1 MPDPMRT
8 AKRST
13 RGLVTG
19 LTLAAPLLAIG
30 TYAFLG
36 VGTEPL
42 HRWSLELGA
51 WKVLIASQVAAWTLF
66 LAFGI
71 RGLVRLEAS
80 IDEWSHPGLARR
92 NRWQRETILF
102 LVLVYGT
109 LSAMLV
115 IGGFAKLQ
123 NPRLLA
129 DQSRKI
135 ALLHVVAGAAS
146 SPFLIGLKRI
156 QLYAE
161 DDGLWP
167 GSADDIGRLQV
178 LRRYLRSATAAM
190 GTIVALAVVST
201 GALRNA
207 VVAVGKIPLPQ
218 EFVLIYGAFLTG
230 VVGAVYVYVFS
241 AIEARARSILQTAA
255 PLPDPDVASAD
266 HFSAVVKLRGEL
278 ADVLELGG
286 DPRKNLEGLI
296 AVFAPLLG
304 ALITGVG
311 LGG

>member
-1 MPDPMRT
+1 MPDSIRT
-8 AKRST
+8 AERST
-13 RGLVTG
+13 KWLVTG
-19 LTLAAPLLAIG
+19 LTLAAPLLAVW
-30 TYAFLG
+30 AFVFLG
-36 VGTEPL
+36 PANRPA
-42 HRWSLELGA
+42 HASQELDA
-51 WKVLIASQVAAWTLF
+51 WKVLIASQVAAWTIF

-80 IDEWSHPGLARR
+80 IDEWSHSGLAGR
-92 NRWQRETILF
+92 NAWRWETILF
-102 LVLVYGT
+102 LVLVYGI

-115 IGGFAKLQ
+115 MGWIADLR
-123 NPRLLA
+123 NPPLL
-129 DQSRKI
+129 DNQGSKI
-135 ALLHVVAGAAS
+135 ALLHVVAGAAA

-161 DDGLWP
+161 DDGLWS
-167 GSADDIGRLQV
+167 GSANDIGRLQV

-190 GTIVALAVVST
+190 GTVVALAVIST

-207 VVAVGKIPLPQ
+207 VVAAGEEPLPQ

-230 VVGAVYVYVFS
+230 VVGAVYIYVFS
-241 AIEARARSILQTAA
+241 AIEARARSIVQAAA
-255 PLPDPDVASAD
+255 PLPDPNVASAD
-266 HFSAVVKLRGEL
+266 AFSTAVRLRGEL
-278 ADVLELGG
+278 SQVLELGG

>member
-1 MPDPMRT
+1 MPDSIRT
-8 AKRST
+8 AERST
-13 RGLVTG
+13 KWLVTG
-19 LTLAAPLLAIG
+19 LTLAAPLLAVG
-30 TYAFLG
+30 AFAFLG
-36 VGTEPL
+36 PAN
-42 HRWSLELGA
+42 RPANASQELDA
-51 WKVLIASQVAAWTLF
+51 WKVLIASQVAAWTIF

-80 IDEWSHPGLARR
+80 IDEWSHSGLAGR
-92 NRWQRETILF
+92 NAWRWETILF
-102 LVLVYGT
+102 LVLVYGI

-115 IGGFAKLQ
+115 MGWIADLR
-123 NPRLLA
+123 NPPLL
-129 DQSRKI
+129 DNQGSKI
-135 ALLHVVAGAAS
+135 ALLHVVAGAAA

-161 DDGLWP
+161 DDGLWS
-167 GSADDIGRLQV
+167 GSANDIGRLQV

-190 GTIVALAVVST
+190 GTVVALAVIST

-207 VVAVGKIPLPQ
+207 VVAAGEEPLPQ

-230 VVGAVYVYVFS
+230 VVGAVYIYVFS
-241 AIEARARSILQTAA
+241 AIEARARSIVQAAA
-255 PLPDPDVASAD
+255 PLPDPNVASAD
-266 HFSAVVKLRGEL
+266 AFSTAVRLRGEL
-278 ADVLELGG
+278 SQVLELGG